1 MKYLFWFIVLVCIA
15 TGLTVHASPLVNPL
29 VKRCY
34 QCSSDDDCDDANL
47 QCEDGCCKFIIPC
60 C

>member
-15 TGLTVHASPLVNPL
+15 TSLTVHASPLDPL
-29 VKRCY
+29 VKRCSAP
-34 QCSSDDDCDDANL
+34 CSSDEDCGDVNF
-47 QCEDGCCKFIIPC
+47 QCEDGCCKFLIPC